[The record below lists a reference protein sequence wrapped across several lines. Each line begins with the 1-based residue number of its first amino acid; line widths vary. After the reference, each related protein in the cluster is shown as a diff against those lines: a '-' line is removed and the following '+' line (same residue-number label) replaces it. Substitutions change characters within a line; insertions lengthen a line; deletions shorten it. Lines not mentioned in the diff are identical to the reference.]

1 FKTMK
6 SYNKEPDK
14 LYFGIPSGSLQEQ
27 TTRLINAAGWPI
39 EPSRRYDVVSPED
52 PRIIWR
58 IRDRKEMAKLVAM
71 GVVDAGITGRDYIF
85 DTGQENDVE
94 PVGDFIY
101 SKKTNQPSRLALVA
115 DASIDNVDACK
126 GQPIYTEL
134 LRLTRAKL
142 REVCDFNKTDLARLN
157 LSEGKTEAKI
167 SDGMAVA
174 ITEIVETGDT
184 LKANGL
190 RELTALFT
198 SYPQLIAN
206 GDALK
211 ETWKREAVEM
221 VRIGIDAQ
229 LQTEKDPQVMI
240 TMDVPSERVTDV
252 TKLLPSC
259 VAPTISQL
267 TEPGWVSLSVL
278 TGTKKSKLIP
288 LKLLS
293 SQLGVRGIVV
303 TTPKMVYDQSLLK
316 PKRFD
321 S

>member
-1 FKTMK
+1 MNQ
-6 SYNKEPDK
+6 YNKKPDK

-39 EPSRRYDVVSPED
+39 EPSRKYDVVSPED
-52 PRIIWR
+52 PRIVWR

-71 GVVDAGITGRDYIF
+71 GVVDAGVTGRDYIF

-94 PVGDFIY
+94 PIGDFIY
-101 SKKTNQPSRLALVA
+101 SKKTNQPSRLSLVA
-115 DASIDNVDACK
+115 DASVDSIDACK

-134 LRLTRAKL
+134 VRLTRAKL
-142 REVCDFNKTDLARLN
+142 REVCDFSETELARLN

-184 LKANGL
+184 LRANGL
-190 RELTALFT
+190 RELATLFT
-198 SYPQLIAN
+198 SYPELIAN
-206 GDALK
+206 GEALK
-211 ETWKREAVEM
+211 EIWKREAIEM

-229 LQTEKDPQVMI
+229 LQMEKEPQVMI

-252 TKLLPSC
+252 IKLLPSC

-278 TGTKKSKLIP
+278 TAKGKSRLLP
-288 LKLLS
+288 LQLLS
-293 SQLGVRGIVV
+293 QKLGVRGIVV
-303 TTPKMVYDQSLLK
+303 TTPQMVYDSSLLK
-316 PKRFD
+316 PNRIN